1 MEMLENL
8 VKSLHFYE
16 QLSQSKT
23 SQGLI
28 LKISLIEMLAS
39 PEENQTDLEMSNLT
53 TVMQV
58 CIISFDSG

>member
-39 PEENQTDLEMSNLT
+39 PEENQTDLEISNLT

>member
-8 VKSLHFYE
+8 VKSLQFSE

-23 SQGLI
+23 SQSLI

-39 PEENQTDLEMSNLT
+39 PEENQTDLEISNLT